1 MVIRPGTSTGCVLL
15 LLASCGGGGATDTGT
30 QTATSGGTSTTVST
44 DGGTAPTS
52 TGEPGSTG
60 TASTASMT
68 TSVTTSGS
76 TTEIGEATSDT
87 DASSPGEPLPE
98 GARRFR
104 FINACDFTIFVGS
117 LGNPIA
123 PPQVCANDEE
133 CGAVRV
139 CDEGNSLCTW
149 ATPMQGGWE
158 LPAAA
163 THSVAL
169 PPAWGGRFW
178 PGAVEDAGDGALGRR
193 RRRGHACG
201 RRKFGSG

>member
-1 MVIRPGTSTGCVLL
+1 
-15 LLASCGGGGATDTGT
+15 
-30 QTATSGGTSTTVST
+30 
-44 DGGTAPTS
+44 
-52 TGEPGSTG
+52 
-60 TASTASMT
+60 MT

-178 PGAVEDAGDGALGRR
+178 PRTGCDGFNDNGMPACQTGDCAGHLGCPVGVGGSPPATLAEFTLIPPDMPVERDFYDVSNVDGANVPMRIALERFKAGIWV
-193 RRRGHACG
+193 RG
-201 RRKFGSG
+201 